1 MVGADRVVAL
11 SPEAQ
16 SFVRVE
22 PATMGADVAVVRAP
36 ARIAYRDGS
45 VAQVGA
51 PVAGRITQVR
61 VRTGEVVELGAPLFV
76 LRSPDAAATRA
87 ELSAARA
94 ELESALAEARR
105 TADMLER
112 GVGTERERREAD
124 LRVAEI
130 DIQLARARTQVAMVG
145 GGSGG
150 EVTVRSPIAGVVV
163 ARRVAVGMS
172 VGPDDENSL
181 VEIGDPLALGVT
193 ADVFDRD
200 AASIRE
206 GATVEV
212 TFPETSEPLH
222 GHVAYVAPTITSA
235 VRTVPVRI
243 ELDSL
248 PPGARPGLFG
258 RASISLLDRG
268 VILPAGAVLIRDG
281 DHTVV
286 YAELEPGRYAPR
298 DVDVQPA
305 GDGLVRIVSGVS
317 AGDRIVVEGALLL
330 DGAADLLL

>member
-1 MVGADRVVAL
+1 
-11 SPEAQ
+11 
-16 SFVRVE
+16 
-22 PATMGADVAVVRAP
+22 
-36 ARIAYRDGS
+36 
-45 VAQVGA
+45 
-51 PVAGRITQVR
+51 
-61 VRTGEVVELGAPLFV
+61 
-76 LRSPDAAATRA
+76 
-87 ELSAARA
+87 
-94 ELESALAEARR
+94 
-105 TADMLER
+105 
-112 GVGTERERREAD
+112 VGTERERREAD
-124 LRVAEI
+124 LRVSEI
-130 DIQLARARTQVAMVG
+130 EIQLARARTQVAMVG

-150 EVTVRSPIAGVVV
+150 EVTVRSPIAGIVV

-172 VGPDDENSL
+172 VSPDDENAL
-181 VEIGDPLALGVT
+181 VELGDPLALGVT

-206 GATVEV
+206 GAAVEV
-212 TFPETSEPLH
+212 TFPEVNDPFL
-222 GHVAYVAPTITSA
+222 GHVAYVAPTVTSS

-243 ELDSL
+243 ELDEL

-268 VILPAGAVLIRDG
+268 VILPVGAVLIRDG